1 MHKYLDQAITLARH
15 AGARW
20 RVRGADDSLIARYRA
35 PDAQAVFTIV
45 GSGGTVND
53 LSEADMQEIERGT
66 SACIN
71 MAGVAPIAFDIYSI
85 EAISDA
91 HQSDSLAAKVAAQG
105 KPAIFWFQN
114 RSKHDSPHIRAL
126 TGRFPTH
133 SYTRVSVSVRKRL
146 ESYRHVFRTVMRR
159 RVFETP
165 DLNVNFAL
173 TGSVARLVLLACA
186 LGYRRIRFVGIDL
199 GSTRYFWQEGV
210 ALRGVAPW
218 QDVNGA
224 FNPRPDASSFQGRGG
239 LVVPTLQ
246 DFLRSLHEDA
256 PVRLEFS
263 TLDPAGRSLLTTFLR
278 DELHGGAGHGVSRA
292 NSL

>member
-1 MHKYLDQAITLARH
+1 MHRYVDQAITLARH

-20 RVRGADDSLIARYRA
+20 RVRGQDDSLIARYRA
-35 PDAQAVFTIV
+35 ADGQAVFTIV

-85 EAISDA
+85 EAIGDA
-91 HQSDSLAAKVAAQG
+91 HQSDSLAAKVAAQA
-105 KPAIFWFQN
+105 KPSIFWFQK

-126 TGRFPTH
+126 TERFPTH
-133 SYTRVSVSVRKRL
+133 SYVRASVSVRQRL
-146 ESYRHVFRTVMRR
+146 SSYRHVFRKVISP
-159 RVFETP
+159 RVFGAA

-210 ALRGVAPW
+210 ALRGAEPW
-218 QDVNGA
+218 QDLHGA
-224 FNPRPDASSFQGRGG
+224 FNPRPDARSFQGRGG
-239 LVVPTLQ
+239 AVVPTLQ

-256 PVRLEFS
+256 PARLEFS
-263 TLDPAGRSLLTTFLR
+263 TIDPKERSLLTRFLR
-278 DELHGGAGHGVSRA
+278 DELYAPRDGAGHGKTPV
-292 NSL
+292 